1 MLPDIV
7 TSIYHHWSEGET
19 EKAEAAQMEL
29 QPLRDTFRLGTIPS
43 ALKKAVGLYSIP
55 VGPPKAPVQELAGS
69 ALLEVE
75 KWSLTIN
82 QNREVSRMPANY
94 QFRTADHIVAGEHS
108 IRRLKDHVRT
118 IVPKADRA
126 LIITQ
131 PSIVKLGAIGEVQA
145 QLTEIGIQ
153 SDVCTAILPEPTAQ
167 KY

>member
-1 MLPDIV
+1 
-7 TSIYHHWSEGET
+7 
-19 EKAEAAQMEL
+19 
-29 QPLRDTFRLGTIPS
+29 
-43 ALKKAVGLYSIP
+43 
-55 VGPPKAPVQELAGS
+55 
-69 ALLEVE
+69 
-75 KWSLTIN
+75 
-82 QNREVSRMPANY
+82 MPANY

-118 IVPKADRA
+118 IVPNADRA

-167 KY
+167 NIEDVF